1 MSSGWF
7 YLYLLATL
15 GFVFG
20 IKRLS
25 KVKTAPSGN
34 RIAAAGMGVAILAVI
49 IITASTF
56 GLSWWMLL
64 IGLAAGS
71 GVGYFLANKV
81 QTTEMP
87 ELVAAFNGLGGIAS
101 TFVALAETSKLG
113 SRVGEKLAFTGVEAA
128 SIADQTTVVGAITLP
143 ITLLIG
149 TATFSGSALA
159 YLKLGGK
166 KVVHPVS
173 GTNRHYANIGLGVL
187 LLVFSLLLA
196 LSSSLGLVV
205 TSAILVI
212 VVSLVLGCSLVMPIG
227 GADMPVVVALLNSYS
242 GLAAAASGFIIGN
255 PLLVVAGALVGASG
269 LILTQ
274 IMCKAMNRSL
284 GNVLLGGIGD
294 DTVAEDA
301 RDYENIKESSPE
313 EVAMLFDAASSVIM
327 VPGYGLAVAQA
338 QHTIRELGE
347 LLEARGVN
355 VRYAIHPVAG
365 RMPGHMNVL
374 LAEAD
379 VSYDKLFELD
389 QINSDFQNTDVVVVV
404 GANDVVN
411 PAAREDPQ
419 SPIAGMPILD
429 VDKAQTC
436 VVIKRSL
443 SPGYAGIKNP
453 LFDKDNC
460 LMVFADAK
468 GALEGMIREVKDL

>member
-1 MSSGWF
+1 MDWN

-15 GFVFG
+15 GFIFG

-34 RIAAAGMGVAILAVI
+34 RLAAAGMLVAIVAVLI
-49 IITASTF
+49 LTT
-56 GLSWWMLL
+56 GVTWWMVLVG
-64 IGLAAGS
+64 IVVGSAVGLH
-71 GVGYFLANKV
+71 LARKV
-81 QTTEMP
+81 PTTEMP

-101 TFVALAETSKLG
+101 TFVALAAINSAQGRTTDT
-113 SRVGEKLAFTGVEAA
+113 TGISDYLPAI
-128 SIADQTTVVGAITLP
+128 SAITMP

-149 TATFSGSALA
+149 TATFSGSILA

-166 KVVHPVS
+166 KVVHPLS
-173 GTNRHYANIGLGVL
+173 GMNRHYGNIGLAVA
-187 LLVFSLLLA
+187 VLA
-196 LSSSLGLVV
+196 LSLMLVLSDSSGLVI
-205 TSAILVI
+205 TATILV
-212 VVSLVLGCSLVMPIG
+212 VLVSLVLGCSLVMPIG

-242 GLAAAASGFIIGN
+242 GIAAAASGFIIGN
-255 PLLVVAGALVGASG
+255 PLLIVAGALVGASG

-294 DTVAEDA
+294 DSVAEDA
-301 RDYENIKESSPE
+301 RDYENIKSSSAE
-313 EVAMLFDAASSVIM
+313 EVAMLFDAASSVIF

-389 QINSDFQNTDVVVVV
+389 QINSDFSNTDVVVVV

-411 PAAREDPQ
+411 PAAREDPT

-429 VDKAQTC
+429 VDKARTC

-453 LFDKDNC
+453 LFDADNC
-460 LMVFADAK
+460 LMVFDDAK
-468 GALEGMIREVKDL
+468 KALEGMVREVKDL